1 MDALAHAGIVMWDD
15 CAFLPDALVGKSLC
29 RMLAGLTLKH
39 RLSDAPR
46 LKKKKRASVRLR
58 MLRVRASVCSCMF
71 MSSVMQV
78 G

>member
-1 MDALAHAGIVMWDD
+1 MDALARAGIVMWDD

-46 LKKKKRASVRLR
+46 LQKRERVSVCACCECEL
-58 MLRVRASVCSCMF
+58 LYVHVCSCPL
-71 MSSVMQV
+71 
-78 G
+78 